1 MKKSL
6 IAVAVA
12 CALASTSALADD
24 GNVTVY
30 GKTDI
35 AAGSLSNG
43 LARHGE
49 LSSQITKVGFKGS
62 EDLGNGTAAIWQI
75 EQQIDID
82 NATQG
87 SATHTY
93 WAGRNSFLGLKNDSM
108 GTLMLGRHDTPYKES
123 TRGMDIF
130 GDQFLDNRHL
140 MGGSTCTPGIADGV
154 SVVTGTGGTACTGG
168 AYMDARPGNE
178 IMYVSPTFSGMKVE
192 ASYAM
197 GAESTTNTTQQKG
210 GMTSIA
216 LMYSQGKQGLQAAFA
231 TQTIKYGSAN
241 TGNWAQTGV
250 LAAGDSL
257 TGSKIG
263 VGYATTAFKVNFV
276 LEKISS
282 NIAAPTGT
290 HTSNELGRT
299 DMYLAGQFNIDEMN
313 NLQLAYTKAGNTDGF
328 SATGAKM
335 IGVGFNH
342 YLSKKTNLYVQ
353 YQKLSN
359 DANANFQFNNAATDA
374 VTTQVAGA
382 TGTTGTSPSGLLI
395 GMRKFF

>member
-24 GNVTVY
+24 GNVTIY
-30 GKTDI
+30 GKADL
-35 AAGSLSNG
+35 AAGTLSNG
-43 LARHGE
+43 LASHGE
-49 LSSQITKVGFKGS
+49 LSSQITKIGFKGS

-82 NATQG
+82 NATSG
-87 SATHTY
+87 SATHTF
-93 WAGRNSFLGLKNDSM
+93 WAGRNSFLGLKNDSI

-123 TRGMDIF
+123 TRGMDVF

-140 MGGSTCTPGIADGV
+140 MGGGTCTPDATTTASGA
-154 SVVTGTGGTACTGG
+154 TACSGG

-178 IMYVSPTFSGMKVE
+178 IMYVTPTFSGLKVE

-197 GAESTTNTTQQKG
+197 GAESTTTSTQQKG

-216 LMYSQGKQGLQAAFA
+216 LMYSQGKQGLQAAVA
-231 TQTIKYGSAN
+231 TQTMKFGSVG
-241 TGNWAQTGV
+241 TGQWAAPASGGSSP

-257 TGSKIG
+257 TGTKFG
-263 VGYATTAFKVNFV
+263 VGYNASAFKVNFV
-276 LEKISS
+276 YEKISS
-282 NIAAPTGT
+282 NIAAPTGG
-290 HTSNELGRT
+290 HTSNQLGRT
-299 DMYLAGQFNIDEMN
+299 DMYLSGQFNIDEMN
-313 NLQLAYTKAGNTDGF
+313 NVQLAYTKAGNTDGF

-342 YLSKKTNLYVQ
+342 YLSKKTNVYIQ

-374 VTTQVAGA
+374 VTYQVPGA
-382 TGTTGTSPSGLLI
+382 TGTTGTSPNGLLI